1 MSGQEARQFTNTPRF
16 RQPDVSPA
24 ATVRTN
30 QTDAIAAQV
39 QGQGSALSAVGV
51 ALSGFFGTAAKTA
64 EQIGEIEHREQMV
77 EIERQNKA
85 RAEAGLADQAMGRER
100 DSSLSQ
106 YQAYKGAYD
115 VAVADSTANK
125 MAQDLA
131 VKLRDLPN
139 DGSVDPRA
147 AATEYLKSEIGPGT
161 GDPAIDGRMVWAAK
175 QKADMLVAQ
184 KAEHIAQ
191 TIESNIAET
200 ITNDVT
206 GKMLSQKGVTTGQVE
221 VWHKQ
226 FLDLA
231 KGNTVAADKMF
242 EGALGNAIQNDGHAM
257 STLAA
262 MRESGYAKRNPDS
275 YLRLSEKA
283 FHQTNK
289 IKSFRAGEEVQTLN
303 GEYAAAAAE
312 YHNAGLIMPTP
323 VFLGFMHRAA
333 VIDSNH
339 GVGQA
344 AFPWRSSGV
353 FRENIKKQ
361 AEVNT
366 ILNTLNGV
374 QATGDLRQSVN
385 ETGTELG
392 KEIKK
397 NYVAASA
404 QWIAQN
410 SNRFPELNRTMTS
423 AGLPQ
428 PLATVG
434 TATEYGRMLA
444 SPKEQSAFAYTVD
457 DTTKSLIHSG
467 LMGSD
472 VNETIKAVTLL
483 NEVANGPNADL
494 MLKGLIGDKEQARFD
509 VIRRMTAGGTRDIET
524 AVRATVSDK
533 DVEREM
539 ANEQESGT
547 VIFSKLLRDP
557 ERKHTD
563 IENDIQARAG
573 EALKERIGRD
583 DWFGELNV
591 NISGSALKSLNLSIA
606 DHLREQARTLK
617 GGTKPDLNA
626 AIDFAVKKTAQS
638 FVPLPVQGNTMS
650 LVRDPYGGRGRSPD
664 QEIATYNGVKVYS
677 GARMTVGGKEE
688 DPLETFMKLD
698 RKALHKLLPTFLGD
712 KHAPQGWERFT
723 LLGTL
728 GPDADP
734 GSAESIYLLPP
745 DAKSGL
751 HPVMKPGGEP
761 LMFAPGSKAV
771 FRNASGKVEELEIP
785 EDRKAAFDFLSSK
798 LPKGFFP
805 LEGAG
810 GIFRVQYGYRLT
822 TSADEILKDLFQR
835 RVDAAANINAVN
847 RPVQFEMKPITR
859 ERWKALEKK

>member
-1 MSGQEARQFTNTPRF
+1 MAGQREQSFRNDAPMSPT
-16 RQPDVSPA
+16 VSPA

-39 QGQGSALSAVGV
+39 QGQGSALSAMGS

-64 EQIGEIEHREQMV
+64 QQIGEIEHREDLV

-85 RAEAGLADQAMGRER
+85 RAEQGLADQAMGRER
-100 DSSLSQ
+100 DSGLDK

-115 VAVADSTANK
+115 TAVADSTANK
-125 MAQDLA
+125 LTQDLA

-147 AATEYLKSEIGPGT
+147 AATEFLKSEIGPGT

-175 QKADMLVAQ
+175 QKADAMVAQ
-184 KAEHIAQ
+184 KTEHIAQ
-191 TIESNIAET
+191 TVESNIAQT

-206 GKMLSQKGVTTGQVE
+206 GKMLSQKGVTTGQTDA
-221 VWHKQ
+221 WHGQ
-226 FLDLA
+226 FMALA
-231 KGNTVAADKMF
+231 KGNIQAADKMF
-242 EGALGNAIQNDGHAM
+242 ENALGNAIQNDGHAM
-257 STLAA
+257 SSLAA
-262 MRESGYAKRNPDS
+262 LRESGYAQRNPDS

-289 IKSFRAGEEVQTLN
+289 IKSFKAAEEVQTLN
-303 GEYAAAAAE
+303 GEYSAAAAE
-312 YHNAGLIMPTP
+312 YHNAGLIMPTQT
-323 VFLGFMHRAA
+323 FLEFMNRAKI
-333 VIDSNH
+333 IDSNH
-339 GVGQA
+339 GVGQHS
-344 AFPWRSSGV
+344 FPWITAGH
-353 FRENIKKQ
+353 FQENIKKQ
-361 AEVNT
+361 ADVNT

-374 QATGDLRQSVN
+374 HATGDLRQSVN
-385 ETGTELG
+385 EAGTEVG
-392 KEIKK
+392 KEVNKHF
-397 NYVAASA
+397 VPASA
-404 QWIAQN
+404 QWIQQN
-410 SNRFPELNRTMTS
+410 QSRFPNLNRTMTS

-428 PLATVG
+428 PLADV
-434 TATEYGRMLA
+434 ASAKEYGRMLA
-444 SPKEQSAFAYTVD
+444 SPKEQSAFAYSVD
-457 DTTKSLIHSG
+457 DTTKGIISAG

-509 VIRRMTAGGTRDIET
+509 VIRRMAATRDIET

-533 DVEREM
+533 DVESDM
-539 ANEQESGT
+539 AHEQDSGY
-547 VIFSKLLRDP
+547 VNFPKLLRDP
-557 ERKHTD
+557 EKKQTD
-563 IENDIQARAG
+563 IDNDIQSRAG
-573 EALKERIGRD
+573 ERLKERIGRD
-583 DWFGELNV
+583 DWFGELNA

-617 GGTKPDLNA
+617 GGSKPDLSA
-626 AIDFAVKKTAQS
+626 AIDWATKKTFQS

-650 LVRDPYGGRGRSPD
+650 LVKDPYGGRGRSPD

-677 GARMTVGGKEE
+677 GARMNVGGKEE
-688 DPLETFMKLD
+688 DPLETFMKID
-698 RKALHKLLPTFLGD
+698 RKALHKTLPGFLGD
-712 KHAPQGWERFT
+712 KE
-723 LLGTL
+723 
-728 GPDADP
+728 DS

-761 LMFAPGSKAV
+761 LMFQPGQKAT
-771 FRNASGKVEELEIP
+771 FRNADGKDETLTIP
-785 EDRKAAFDFLSSK
+785 TDRKGASVFLAQR

-810 GIFRVQYGYRLT
+810 GYFRVQYGYRLRNT
-822 TSADEILKDLFQR
+822 EESILQDRANERADTK
-835 RVDAAANINAVN
+835 ANIESPT
-847 RPVQFEMKPITR
+847 RPVQFEPTPIRR